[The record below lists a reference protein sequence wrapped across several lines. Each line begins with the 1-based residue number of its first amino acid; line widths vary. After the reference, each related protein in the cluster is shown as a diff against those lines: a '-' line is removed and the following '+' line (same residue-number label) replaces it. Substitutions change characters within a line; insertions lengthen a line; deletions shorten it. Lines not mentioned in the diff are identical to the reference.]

1 MFKLL
6 LRHREDA
13 LGRAGKYPL
22 VALKNAGRRQW
33 PRKRDFG
40 MLMNKGRP
48 PGRRVRIAFRGS
60 LFCLRDAPLA
70 VISHRLTFGS
80 SPAGTARLLVAGRL
94 RLLSNQ
100 NARRACPPLYR
111 SQSHCIRSACHRC
124 LWNVPRPPRMKGLHT
139 EVQIVHSSVSASPRQ
154 IPACDCCWYG
164 AIAVGT
170 YYSTVVPKLGRVNCV
185 RRTKG

>member
-1 MFKLL
+1 MRTPQETKPLAVIWQSFGSHSPGSSCVCLCFFL
-6 LRHREDA
+6 MRSLRW
-13 LGRAGKYPL
+13 L
-22 VALKNAGRRQW
+22 
-33 PRKRDFG
+33 
-40 MLMNKGRP
+40 KGRP

-80 SPAGTARLLVAGRL
+80 SPAGTARLLAAGRL

-111 SQSHCIRSACHRC
+111 SQSHCIRSACHLC